1 MPGLFYLKKD
11 TPIAYFSKVLGM
23 RVRLKSIYEK
33 ELMAIVFAVL
43 KWRHYLLVR
52 KFIIPRTKKVS
63 NICWSSEKLV
73 PNTKDG

>member
-23 RVRLKSIYEK
+23 QARLKSIYEK

-43 KWRHYLLVR
+43 KWRHY
-52 KFIIPRTKKVS
+52 I
-63 NICWSSEKLV
+63 
-73 PNTKDG
+73 